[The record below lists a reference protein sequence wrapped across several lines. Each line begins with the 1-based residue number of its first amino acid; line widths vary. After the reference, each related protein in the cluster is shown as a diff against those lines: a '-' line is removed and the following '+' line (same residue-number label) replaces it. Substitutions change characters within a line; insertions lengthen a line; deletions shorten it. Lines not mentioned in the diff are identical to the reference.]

1 MPYGFIGSMKT
12 QPGKREEVAAILLS
26 GLDGLRSAGCVQ
38 YTVGVL
44 PDDEV
49 TIWTCE
55 VWGSKEQH
63 DASLQ
68 LPGAKATHHR
78 GHQPDTARPEQGRHW
93 SPGRADG
100 RRTQL
105 QREDHRDG
113 TTGGRGRGVGCCAH

>member
-1 MPYGFIGSMKT
+1 MTYGFIGSMKT
-12 QPGKREEVAAILLS
+12 QPGKREEVAAILLG
-26 GLDGLRSAGCVQ
+26 GLDGLRKAGCVQ

-68 LPGAKATHHR
+68 LPEAKEAIARAMPMLTGEFTSTETTVR
-78 GHQPDTARPEQGRHW
+78 GGL
-93 SPGRADG
+93 G
-100 RRTQL
+100 L
-105 QREDHRDG
+105 
-113 TTGGRGRGVGCCAH
+113 